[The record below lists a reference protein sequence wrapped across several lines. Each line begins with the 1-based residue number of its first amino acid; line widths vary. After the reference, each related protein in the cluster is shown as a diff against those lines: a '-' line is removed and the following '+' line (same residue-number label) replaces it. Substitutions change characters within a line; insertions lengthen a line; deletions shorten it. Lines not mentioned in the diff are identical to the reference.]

1 MDGIFIVEPL
11 RSPFGSFGGSL
22 ASLSA
27 SEIAS
32 SVVKEILN
40 RTGIKNVD
48 GLIIGNV
55 LSAGVGQSPA
65 RQVVIKSGLPYS
77 VNALTINKVCGS
89 GLKSLM
95 LATQSIR
102 LKDSS
107 LMIAGGM
114 ESMSN
119 APYYLSNA
127 RFGYRMGDGR
137 VIDGMI
143 FDGLWDVYNNVHMGY
158 LAEMVAKAKK
168 ITRKMQ
174 DDYAILSYKRAQHS
188 TENGVF
194 KEEIVPIE
202 INSRKGVNIVD
213 RDEEPFRVDFE
224 KIPKLKPAF
233 VEDGTITA
241 ANASTIS
248 DGAAAFIVADHD
260 AIKRFGLEPIAK
272 IVAYSEFS
280 LDPKLF
286 PLAPIGAVEKL
297 LKKTGLSVNDID
309 LFEINE
315 AFSCVVLAALEELKL
330 DIDRVNV
337 NGGAVSL
344 GHPLG
349 ASGARLV
356 VSLTREMRRRNAK
369 YGIAALCIG
378 GGEAVAA
385 LFEKV

>member
-1 MDGIFIVEPL
+1 MDGVFVVEPL
-11 RSPFGSFGGSL
+11 RSPFGGFGGTLS
-22 ASLSA
+22 SLSA

-32 SVVKEILN
+32 FVVKEILS
-40 RTGIKNVD
+40 RTGIEDVD
-48 GLIIGNV
+48 GLIMGNV

-65 RQVVIKSGLPYS
+65 RQVIIKSGLPYS
-77 VNALTINKVCGS
+77 VNALTVNKVCGS

-95 LATQSIR
+95 LAAQSIK

-107 LMIAGGM
+107 LIIAGGM

-119 APYYLSNA
+119 APYYLSKA

-137 VIDGMI
+137 AIDGMI

-168 ITRKMQ
+168 ITRKIQ
-174 DDYAILSYKRAQHS
+174 DDYAVLSYKRAQHS
-188 TENGVF
+188 AENGVF

-202 INSRKGVNIVD
+202 ISSRKGVNVVD

-248 DGAAAFIVADHD
+248 DGAAAFIVADYD

-272 IVAYSEFS
+272 VVAYSEFS

-286 PLAPIGAVEKL
+286 PLAPIGAIEKL
-297 LKKTGLSVNDID
+297 LKKTGLDVNDID

-378 GGEAVAA
+378 GGEAVAT
-385 LFEKV
+385 LFERV